1 MTRILGIDPGSRHT
15 GYGLVEHKG
24 NKVTFL
30 HCGTLHLATG
40 EVPARLGAIFTG
52 LTEVLAAWKPDEVSI
67 EKVFMARNADSALKL
82 GQARGAAITA
92 AVHAG
97 LPVFEYSARQVKQA
111 VVGKGG
117 ADKSQVQHM
126 VQVLLALS
134 RKPQADAAD
143 ALAIALCHAHMSQS
157 VARLASGGGGKVRS
171 GRVRRQ

>member
-1 MTRILGIDPGSRHT
+1 MGSEMCIRD
-15 GYGLVEHKG
+15 
-24 NKVTFL
+24 
-30 HCGTLHLATG
+30 
-40 EVPARLGAIFTG
+40 R
-52 LTEVLAAWKPDEVSI
+52 
-67 EKVFMARNADSALKL
+67 
-82 GQARGAAITA
+82 
-92 AVHAG
+92 
-97 LPVFEYSARQVKQA
+97 
-111 VVGKGG
+111 GKGG